1 MYPRRHLPLGHP
13 HGLVEHIGV
22 GPGQQGHLP
31 LCVASNAAFWERA
44 QSPWQIQVKRKTN
57 FCNRVTE
64 SLTLMVSSNQ
74 SLFPHSLAHVQDSGS
89 HVRYFHTKSKTLLE
103 NNEARG
109 ISGAPWAR
117 QPLSTAAAAWPCQA
131 QVTVPNLPFRDK
143 ASENGLVA
151 PPGLRGSLPPKATD
165 FTPEFSEQFFHLEAL
180 ESPIFLYPLPPNP
193 NVDSSPA
200 KTSMPF
206 SSPPLRPKCHAS
218 PTRCPRR
225 PPRSPHAAEHPATAA
240 GCRLGRTL
248 SSDHGLTTKR
258 KSNARRERGGARSQD
273 PSRPRRPVSLSSQN
287 QQQTSLWATLRF
299 PPHRV

>member
-103 NNEARG
+103 NNEVRG

-143 ASENGLVA
+143 ASENGLV
-151 PPGLRGSLPPKATD
+151 PPPDCVGA
-165 FTPEFSEQFFHLEAL
+165 
-180 ESPIFLYPLPPNP
+180 
-193 NVDSSPA
+193 
-200 KTSMPF
+200 
-206 SSPPLRPKCHAS
+206 CH
-218 PTRCPRR
+218 RR
-225 PPRSPHAAEHPATAA
+225 PPTLHLSFQNSFSTLKPWSYPFFFTPRHQIQMLTAH
-240 GCRLGRTL
+240 L
-248 SSDHGLTTKR
+248 
-258 KSNARRERGGARSQD
+258 
-273 PSRPRRPVSLSSQN
+273 PRRLCH
-287 QQQTSLWATLRF
+287 F
-299 PPHRV
+299 PHHR